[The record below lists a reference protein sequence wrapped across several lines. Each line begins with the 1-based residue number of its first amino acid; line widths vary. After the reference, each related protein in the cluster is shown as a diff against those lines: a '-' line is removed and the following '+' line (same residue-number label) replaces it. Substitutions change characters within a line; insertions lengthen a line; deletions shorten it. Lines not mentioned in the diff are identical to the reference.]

1 MIQTCPVQT
10 ECRRS
15 TTCAATSAKT
25 SGNTTVAFSHFLKRA
40 ILIPDHDPTSP
51 VAENRG
57 SDQTGRREGIE
68 GTVPEVQHPAA
79 TAPGRLKKSWLMGV
93 ILLTLRSN
101 QIEGY
106 HKQRLLL
113 P

>member
-1 MIQTCPVQT
+1 MSRQNAVALPLALPPLPKPV
-10 ECRRS
+10 
-15 TTCAATSAKT
+15 ATQRWRQF
-25 SGNTTVAFSHFLKRA
+25 FSHFLKRS

-101 QIEGY
+101 WIEGC
-106 HKQRLLL
+106 HKRFAEG
-113 P
+113 